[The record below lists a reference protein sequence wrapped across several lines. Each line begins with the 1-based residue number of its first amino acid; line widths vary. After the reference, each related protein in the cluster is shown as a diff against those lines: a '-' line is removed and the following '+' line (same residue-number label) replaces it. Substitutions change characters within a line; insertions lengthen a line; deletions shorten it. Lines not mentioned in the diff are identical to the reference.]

1 MSHSASGNRPIGC
14 KTTTTFPQFRSSVC
28 VCPEPVLANGHH
40 QVLKGRKWSK
50 HTSGAMF
57 FQAFI
62 ITIRERS
69 SCSMVSSGDFAL
81 RKTALSFQCFVP
93 SSRACVGKRIL
104 NLAFKK

>member
-1 MSHSASGNRPIGC
+1 ML
-14 KTTTTFPQFRSSVC
+14 V
-28 VCPEPVLANGHH
+28 VH
-40 QVLKGRKWSK
+40 QVLKGKKWSK

-81 RKTALSFQCFVP
+81 RKTALSFECFVP
-93 SSRACVGKRIL
+93 SSRACLGKRIF
-104 NLAFKK
+104 NLAFKNEETGEKTGVAFSHLMSSQELKVIV